1 MLLRERP
8 DWSRRLPRP
17 LTIPGIMTLATLA
30 DLRTLIEKHWP
41 AHCRNRTICRF
52 VADRLAEAARGDD
65 TADTTVSLMVIL
77 ALESVPCR
85 PTRH

>member
-1 MLLRERP
+1 MLLRKRP

-17 LTIPGIMTLATLA
+17 LTIPGTMTLVTLA
-30 DLRTLIEKHWP
+30 DLRTMIEKHFP
-41 AHCRNRTICRF
+41 ARRRNRTISRF
-52 VADRLAEAARGDD
+52 VADQLAEAARGDD